1 MVEHITLHESENEFV
16 GKKKN
21 LVIPH
26 VALTMDDFVVH
37 YIDKSDYSNRY
48 LSFVAKEDGTFK
60 FSGNSI
66 NYSLDDGSTW
76 IELASETNTPTVNNG
91 DRIMWKGN
99 LTPPPSSGI
108 GDIDGIGI
116 FSSSGKFDVEGNVM
130 SLLYGDGF
138 EGKVTLSD
146 DYEFSMLFKGCTHLE
161 NARRMSL
168 PATTLTKCC
177 YRSMFEGCTSLTTV
191 PKLQA
196 TTLSIACYTYMFK
209 GCTSLTKAPNL
220 LAETLTSECYLGMF
234 SGCTSL
240 TEAPQ
245 MQGKILDWR
254 SYGSMLAGCTSL
266 TEAPELP
273 ATTLYSNCYQ
283 SMFKGC
289 TSLTEAP
296 ELPATTLENYCY
308 EFMFEDCTSLTE
320 APELPATTLKNYCY
334 QSMFRG
340 CTSLTEAPELKA
352 TTLTQHCYNNMFEGC
367 TSLNKITCLATDIS
381 AIYCTQEWVNGV
393 AANGTFVKNASMSS
407 WTSGVDGIPSGWTV
421 TNAI

>member
-21 LVIPH
+21 LAIPH

-76 IELASETNTPTVNNG
+76 IELASETNTPTVNKD

-99 LTPPPSSGI
+99 LTPPPSSAN
-108 GDIDGIGI
+108 DGIGI
-116 FSSSGKFDVEGNVM
+116 FSSTGKFDVEGNVM
-130 SLLYGDGF
+130 SLLYGDDF

-146 DYEFSMLFKGCTHLE
+146 EYEFNMLFKGCAHLE

-168 PATTLTKCC
+168 PATTLTRGC
-177 YRSMFEGCTSLTTV
+177 YRAMFQGCTSLTTV

-196 TTLSIACYTYMFK
+196 TTLANVCYLYMFSN
-209 GCTSLTKAPNL
+209 CTSLTKAPEL
-220 LAETLTSECYLGMF
+220 PAETLTSECYFGMF

-245 MQGKILDWR
+245 IQGKILDWR
-254 SYGSMLAGCTSL
+254 SYGYMFDGCTSL
-266 TEAPELP
+266 T
-273 ATTLYSNCYQ
+273 
-283 SMFKGC
+283 K
-289 TSLTEAP
+289 
-296 ELPATTLENYCY
+296 
-308 EFMFEDCTSLTE
+308 
-320 APELPATTLKNYCY
+320 APELPATTLKGYCY
-334 QSMFRG
+334 QSMFRD
-340 CTSLTEAPELKA
+340 CTSLTTVPKLPAITLKYS
-352 TTLTQHCYNNMFEGC
+352 CYQSMFQGC

-381 AIYCTQEWVNGV
+381 ATDCTRDWVNGV
-393 AANGTFVKNASMSS
+393 AANGTFVKNARMSS

-421 TNAI
+421 TNAT